1 MKPNANNN
9 DTIDLLELFFVL
21 LSHWKKILISIV
33 LVAAIAFGY
42 SKVLVTPMY
51 ASTARLYVLS
61 SSTSITSLADI
72 QIGSNLANDYMEVVS
87 SRPVLDQVIVNLGL
101 NENYSSLKGRLSI
114 NNPTNSRMLDI
125 TVEDPSP
132 KQAKVIADE
141 IAEVS
146 AAFISEKMNQD
157 PPNIVQYGYVAESPV
172 SPDVKKNTALGGL
185 VGAVLSI
192 IIIAVAYLLNDTI
205 MTPEDIENRIGLNVL
220 ASIPKDEE
228 DYNGSNKKSKRGK
241 QEKQRREPQKKTAS
255 GSKKS
260 KQA

>member
-1 MKPNANNN
+1 MKPNTNNT

-21 LSHWKKILISIV
+21 LSRWKKILISIV
-33 LVAAIAFGY
+33 LVAAIAFAY

-87 SRPVLDQVIVNLGL
+87 SRPVLDQVIVNLNL
-101 NENYSSLKGRLSI
+101 NEDYSSLKGRLSI

-125 TVEDPSP
+125 TVEDASP

-172 SPDVKKNTALGGL
+172 SPDIKKNTVMGGL
-185 VGAVLSI
+185 IGAVLSI
-192 IIIAVAYLLNDTI
+192 IIIVAAYLLNDTI
-205 MTPEDIENRIGLNVL
+205 MTPEDVEKRIGLNVL
-220 ASIPKDEE
+220 ASIPEGEE
-228 DYNGSNKKSKRGK
+228 EYNESGKRNKKKKAAK
-241 QEKQRREPQKKTAS
+241 QKPESGQKTGT